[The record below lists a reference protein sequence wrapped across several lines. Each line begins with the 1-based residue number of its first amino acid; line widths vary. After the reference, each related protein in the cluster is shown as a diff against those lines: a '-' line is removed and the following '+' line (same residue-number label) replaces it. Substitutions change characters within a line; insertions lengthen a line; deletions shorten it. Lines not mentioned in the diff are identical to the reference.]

1 MLALANTVC
10 LLALSSGMHEREH
23 SAKHGTARHSTAPRA
38 GHDTARH
45 RTALR
50 RAVELAKLN
59 GAGACVFVLSAI
71 YTQLGVTRKKNLS
84 LHPLKAIRCA
94 HVLP

>member
-1 MLALANTVC
+1 MLALANSVR

-23 SAKHGTARHSTAPRA
+23 SAKHGTARHRTAPHA
-38 GHDTARH
+38 AHDTARH

-59 GAGACVFVLSAI
+59 GAGDTAVCFLCL
-71 YTQLGVTRKKNLS
+71 QLYAAGCDTKK
-84 LHPLKAIRCA
+84 
-94 HVLP
+94 